1 MGSAALAEGAA
12 IAATV
17 VAVVGAWPQ
26 VRRTLTSGDARGV
39 SVTTPS
45 LGVAT
50 ELAWVVYAV
59 HEGLWSALPE
69 AVLMVAANVVL
80 AVVLWRAGSA
90 MWVAALAALGWMA
103 VLGTT
108 AALGGPAA
116 IAALLDSHRV
126 ADLRA
131 PPHRTPRS
139 DSDDLVALSATKSP
153 KNR

>member
-1 MGSAALAEGAA
+1 M
-12 IAATV
+12 ATGPAHV
-17 VAVVGAWPQ
+17 DE
-26 VRRTLTSGDARGV
+26 RRRARV

-90 MWVAALAALGWMA
+90 MWVAALAALG
-103 VLGTT
+103 
-108 AALGGPAA
+108 
-116 IAALLDSHRV
+116 
-126 ADLRA
+126 
-131 PPHRTPRS
+131 
-139 DSDDLVALSATKSP
+139 
-153 KNR
+153 